1 MRPPTPR
8 SCVQLLAGLILIL
21 RPPPLAAEDSS
32 KSRSGAILAR
42 VLSYELTLE
51 HRAGE
56 NIGVVIVY
64 KKGDSASQATADEWH
79 RALSELS
86 SVKIKNRSLFAIT
99 AAYDAPALGR
109 LIEER
114 GADVLLA
121 SNGLSTEEMLGLSRL
136 AQTNQLLSAGN
147 SVEQVDQYLTLCVTE
162 GDGKP
167 EIVINLKT
175 ARLEGISF
183 SSNLLRLARVIR

>member
-1 MRPPTPR
+1 MLP
-8 SCVQLLAGLILIL
+8 S
-21 RPPPLAAEDSS
+21 PPLAAEDST
-32 KSRSGAILAR
+32 KSRSAAIFAR

-51 HRAGE
+51 QRVGE
-56 NIGVVIVY
+56 DIGVVIVY

-86 SVKIKNRSLFAIT
+86 SVKIKNRSLFALT
-99 AAYDAPALGR
+99 AAYDAPTLGR

-136 AQTNQLLSAGN
+136 ARTNQLLSAGN
-147 SVEQVDQYLTLCVTE
+147 AVEQVDQYMTLCVTVS
-162 GDGKP
+162 GGKP
-167 EIVINLKT
+167 EIVINLNT

-183 SSNLLRLARVIR
+183 SSNLLGLARIIR